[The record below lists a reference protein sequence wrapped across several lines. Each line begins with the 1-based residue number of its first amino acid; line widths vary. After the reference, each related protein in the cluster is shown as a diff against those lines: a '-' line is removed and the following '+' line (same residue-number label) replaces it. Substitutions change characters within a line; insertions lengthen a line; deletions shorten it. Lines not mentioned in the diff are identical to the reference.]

1 MISVSEV
8 SYSLDWTQVESGSLM
23 TNNLFLFATAG
34 AWDQDPAQTKHK
46 NHSSDFILIQMQAP
60 LSAKKFPVI
69 GQC

>member
-1 MISVSEV
+1 M
-8 SYSLDWTQVESGSLM
+8 ESGSLM